1 MTTYS
6 LNPPPVFCKVARETT
21 SVAKRHVCN
30 KTRALILLAFLG
42 VGGQYLRDL
51 RDPRWLNLSLL
62 WLSRSDIYSGAIAL
76 ALDKCQM
83 ASPGSN
89 ARMAAMM
96 PRLLLFLALVTL
108 GIASV
113 AAQDTQSVLLA
124 RINSLRRS
132 QGLPPYSISVAL
144 NSAAKNHAIWMARTG
159 KVSHQQDDGTG
170 PRTRARNAGYSSNW
184 VSENIYRGLRASAL
198 EAWNWWLG
206 SPTHYAGIT
215 SPNYD
220 NVGVGSA
227 SGEFGTAYVLVF
239 GNSLGRAPASR
250 ANGTQLSAGL
260 NAPAAPS
267 FVLGIDDVGNIKH
280 EIQTGDTIGNIALI
294 YGYTWADIPYMLEIN
309 DMALDDIRLIQPGD
323 VFLVPPKDG
332 TFTPAP
338 ATPASTQDAQPLERP
353 ASEATST
360 ARPFQTAAAT
370 PFASPVFRIGLPP
383 GAAGAPPAS
392 RTDPQAERD
401 LSLPLVLAAAIV
413 LQLGILGGAVLELAR
428 RSR

>member
-1 MTTYS
+1 
-6 LNPPPVFCKVARETT
+6 
-21 SVAKRHVCN
+21 
-30 KTRALILLAFLG
+30 
-42 VGGQYLRDL
+42 
-51 RDPRWLNLSLL
+51 
-62 WLSRSDIYSGAIAL
+62 
-76 ALDKCQM
+76 M
-83 ASPGSN
+83 ASPGSS

-108 GIASV
+108 EISSA

-132 QGLPPYSISVAL
+132 QGLPAYSISAPL
-144 NSAAKNHAIWMARTG
+144 NAAADNHARWMARTG

-170 PRTRARNAGYSSNW
+170 PRTRAQNAGYSSNW

-198 EAWNWWLG
+198 DAWNWWLG
-206 SPTHYAGIT
+206 SPIHYAGIT

-239 GNSLGRAPASR
+239 GNSLGRAPASP
-250 ANGTQLSAGL
+250 ASAGQPPAGA

-267 FVLGIDDVGNIKH
+267 FVLGLDDVGNIKH
-280 EIQTGDTIGNIALI
+280 EIQSGDTIGNIALI

-309 DMALDDIRLIQPGD
+309 DMTLDDIRLIQPGS

-332 TFTPAP
+332 TFTPVP
-338 ATPASTQDAQPLERP
+338 ATPTGTESARSVETPAST
-353 ASEATST
+353 ASST
-360 ARPFQTAAAT
+360 ARPFQTASAT
-370 PFASPVFRIGLPP
+370 PLASPVFRIGAPP
-383 GAAGAPPAS
+383 GGSSAAPPAAVN
-392 RTDPQAERD
+392 PLAERD
-401 LSLPLVLAAAIV
+401 LSTPLALGAAIV

-428 RSR
+428 RWR